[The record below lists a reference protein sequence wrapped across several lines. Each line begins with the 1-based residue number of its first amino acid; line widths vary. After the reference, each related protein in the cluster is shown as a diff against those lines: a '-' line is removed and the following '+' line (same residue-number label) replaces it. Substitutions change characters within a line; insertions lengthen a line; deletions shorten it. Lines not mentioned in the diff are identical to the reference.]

1 MTNVALCR
9 WAAFAPISPLLWSKS
24 PSVSRLRYAPTAC
37 LLHFPPVSP
46 YLTYVLFCS
55 VHALDPKVYS
65 ERPLFSRNSRFPPP
79 RNSYGRVCPAQC
91 SLLAPSCVCTLTGV
105 RLESAQWASLPSARD
120 MSFKSHPPHLSDV
133 SSHVIFPHDSV
144 SNYLVL
150 RHSPCIPALK
160 LRPMPPG
167 FI

>member
-1 MTNVALCR
+1 VTNVALCR

-46 YLTYVLFCS
+46 YLTYVLGSKVLKHAAYLGCAPSGSARSQPASFCS

-79 RNSYGRVCPAQC
+79 SQQLWARLPSSMLPARP
-91 SLLAPSCVCTLTGV
+91 LLCMHSDRCEAGV
-105 RLESAQWASLPSARD
+105 RPVGKFTERPRHVIQ
-120 MSFKSHPPHLSDV
+120 V
-133 SSHVIFPHDSV
+133 SSSAFIRRFLPCYFP
-144 SNYLVL
+144 
-150 RHSPCIPALK
+150 P
-160 LRPMPPG
+160 
-167 FI
+167 